1 MDKLIAFFKNIWFK
15 RGVAVLGL
23 GYTFLMIWL
32 AHMSFGYYFEFDNPV
47 PLFVL
52 YLFVNICAIAVFI
65 YSRKQ
70 IITQIN
76 SYILP
81 PIIFAILLCAFGSWY
96 MIVPAMAVMV
106 VLFFA
111 NSSNETLKT
120 VLGTMYLL
128 MFVIGIVG
136 YIGIQIFIG
145 AITITTGVDLSKRDT
160 GYEEL
165 SASGDYRIVRYFDS
179 NGINTFQRYYVEETK
194 DDIKIP
200 LGMCKKVVGCEYVHT
215 AAYSGIP
222 GDMVSWTTETV
233 DGKKR
238 EVLLV
243 EGVIRENPYLI
254 DKTET
259 KGFLQQL
266 LDFLFRKDDEDD
278 TSSGSS
284 SVSNSSSSSV
294 GTDSGDSDPE
304 GSGSDDSD
312 SSDESGGLLSEAGA

>member
-32 AHMSFGYYFEFDNPV
+32 AYMSFGYYFEFENPT

-52 YLFVNICAIAVFI
+52 YLFVNICAMAVFI

-70 IITQIN
+70 IVTQVN

-96 MIVPAMAVMV
+96 IIVPPMAVML

-145 AITITTGVDLSKRDT
+145 AITVTTGVDLSKRDT
-160 GYEEL
+160 SYEKL
-165 SASGDYRIVRYFDS
+165 SASGDYRIVRYFDT
-179 NGINTFQRYYVEETK
+179 NGVNTVQRYYVEETK

-222 GDMVSWTTETV
+222 RDTVTWTSETV
-233 DGKKR
+233 NGEKR

-243 EGVIRENPYLI
+243 EGVVRENPYLI
-254 DKTET
+254 DRVET
-259 KGFLQQL
+259 KSFLQQL
-266 LDFLFRKDDEDD
+266 LDFLFRRDDDEDD

-284 SVSNSSSSSV
+284 SVSNSSSTSD
-294 GTDSGDSDPE
+294 GSG
-304 GSGSDDSD
+304 GSDDPD
-312 SSDESGGLLSEAGA
+312 GSGGLLSEAGA